1 MQCSGAHFHPLAPF
15 GDGRAQAQP
24 VRGSRQQPGV
34 GDGQYPEFRMFVLER
49 ELPRLNEGDRGV
61 MLGFGPGLTLEGAA
75 FTRGPAAVP
84 TLTSPA
90 DAAAEA

>member
-1 MQCSGAHFHPLAPF
+1 
-15 GDGRAQAQP
+15 
-24 VRGSRQQPGV
+24 
-34 GDGQYPEFRMFVLER
+34 
-49 ELPRLNEGDRGV
+49 

-75 FTRGPAAVP
+75 FTRGPAAIP